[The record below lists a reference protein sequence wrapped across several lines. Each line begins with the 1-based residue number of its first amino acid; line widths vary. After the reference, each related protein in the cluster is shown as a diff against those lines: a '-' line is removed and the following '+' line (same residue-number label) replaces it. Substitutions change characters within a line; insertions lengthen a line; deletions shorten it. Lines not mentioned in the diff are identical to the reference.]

1 MASCLFYYN
10 YRLLLFLVAASNAFL
25 ALYPATPVN
34 TPAAIALLPVVI
46 KAGIG
51 ITATSVTRPPLCL
64 LIRFLLICLDFP
76 LINFDVNHG

>member
-34 TPAAIALLPVVI
+34 TPAAIALLPVII
-46 KAGIG
+46 KAGIAG
-51 ITATSVTRPPLCL
+51 FHVTSL
-64 LIRFLLICLDFP
+64 
-76 LINFDVNHG
+76 NFRLQNY